1 MFPDMLAGTDDY
13 VPDVSKQVEKL
24 RRRMQKAEG
33 TRAKNW
39 GDRAEKSFEKLAYDE
54 ALLRLDK
61 AIELDEG
68 NSLLYS
74 SRGAAHAAVQDW
86 GGTLDDLDAC
96 IANLD
101 PHRQGTISQDEL
113 VALENFKDLGETFY
127 QVPSWLHGQ
136 LREYELREK
145 DDEVAKMLE
154 ENALTYQRS
163 AAEVS
168 AATVGLGRHSCR
180 DFCRDSDGW
189 PLRRTAVARG
199 EPAALAGGHGL
210 RQVPGAEHLAGGA
223 RSVRE

>member
-1 MFPDMLAGTDDY
+1 MIAVEMFPDMLAGTDDY

-86 GGTLDDLDAC
+86 GGTLDDLEAC

-145 DDEVAKMLE
+145 DDEVRLLFSSRLGSSFHKTLF
-154 ENALTYQRS
+154 S
-163 AAEVS
+163 AACQTS
-168 AATVGLGRHSCR
+168 LRLRTLLGNRWRRC
-180 DFCRDSDGW
+180 W
-189 PLRRTAVARG
+189 RRTR
-199 EPAALAGGHGL
+199 
-210 RQVPGAEHLAGGA
+210 
-223 RSVRE
+223 

>member
-1 MFPDMLAGTDDY
+1 MIAVEMFPDMLAGTDDY

-86 GGTLDDLDAC
+86 GGTLDDLEAC

-163 AAEVS
+163 AAEREAKE
-168 AATVGLGRHSCR
+168 AADAAKAH
-180 DFCRDSDGW
+180 
-189 PLRRTAVARG
+189 RRASTRPG
-199 EPAALAGGHGL
+199 KAAPSFLLAGFF
-210 RQVPGAEHLAGGA
+210 GASG
-223 RSVRE
+223 R